1 MRVTGHCLGCAGLDS
16 GKLTTPWLLTL
27 RPCSSTHKSTFAGIS
42 TEVTA
47 GICTER
53 SAVLLSLEEYV
64 EEMSC
69 FSTDEVSSILACLR
83 RLLSCIW
90 SKGSRKWRLCSKTR
104 CCCADGMSSARGRPD
119 KIQRP
124 WADHVQAMLQRQECT
139 KGAFREK
146 PEVMQRRQQIARSLF
161 SDDKID
167 RTVNQKLTNLH
178 GGAYAM
184 L

>member
-1 MRVTGHCLGCAGLDS
+1 
-16 GKLTTPWLLTL
+16 
-27 RPCSSTHKSTFAGIS
+27 
-42 TEVTA
+42 
-47 GICTER
+47 
-53 SAVLLSLEEYV
+53 
-64 EEMSC
+64 
-69 FSTDEVSSILACLR
+69 
-83 RLLSCIW
+83 
-90 SKGSRKWRLCSKTR
+90 
-104 CCCADGMSSARGRPD
+104 MSSARGRDD